1 MAATSSVSSVGS
13 WVKEELLLA
22 AKVEMNGPD

>member
-1 MAATSSVSSVGS
+1 MAAASSVSSAGS
-13 WVKEELLLA
+13 WVEEELLLA